1 MKLCHHYSIAYNNSI
16 TDFNSH
22 VYTQFLITK
31 RRLVLVTFTTHVFA
45 GTEKTNALVK
55 YAFFGFSS
63 LLQRGLRGCLFDREN
78 IEILSTV
85 LVRSPS
91 ASVTCIVGL
100 SLISSAICR
109 TQTDRFLEIFG
120 GQYKKFNVPNMGRTA
135 KMLTARSSFQ
145 LVRLNFG
152 LTIRTPVMVPASVE
166 FPTFSIGSSSVTA
179 VASDVLTV

>member
-55 YAFFGFSS
+55 
-63 LLQRGLRGCLFDREN
+63 GLRGCLFDREN

-145 LVRLNFG
+145 LLWCLQVWNSRLFLLVRVLLLPWHLMCLPYN
-152 LTIRTPVMVPASVE
+152 S
-166 FPTFSIGSSSVTA
+166 SIFN
-179 VASDVLTV
+179 